1 MNYRKVILTKLK
13 QKNLEISSN
22 LLDRYYYFW
31 KEETN
36 YKFSKFDGFLD
47 FIELEEV
54 FEDFCNKLKKYIKL
68 DETTNN

>member
-36 YKFSKFDGFLD
+36 YKFSKFDGFID
-47 FIELEEV
+47 FIEYEEI
-54 FEDFCNKLKKYIKL
+54 FEDFCKKLKKYMK
-68 DETTNN
+68 DD

>member
-31 KEETN
+31 KEDTN

-47 FIELEEV
+47 FIEYEEV
-54 FEDFCNKLKKYIKL
+54 FEDFCKKLKKYIKL
-68 DETTNN
+68 DEETIK

>member
-13 QKNLEISSN
+13 QKNFEISSN

-47 FIELEEV
+47 FIEYEEV
-54 FEDFCNKLKKYIKL
+54 FEDFCKKLKKYMKDDGL
-68 DETTNN
+68 